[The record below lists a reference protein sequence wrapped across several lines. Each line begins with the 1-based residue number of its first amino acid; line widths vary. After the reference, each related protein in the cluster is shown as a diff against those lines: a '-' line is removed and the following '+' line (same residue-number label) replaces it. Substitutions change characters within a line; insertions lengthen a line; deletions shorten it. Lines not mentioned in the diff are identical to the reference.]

1 MDIEPRDRYGSKQ
14 IHQRMGPSNSGG
26 GDGGDGDRYKGLL
39 PLQPQ
44 LQPHIPSPYLHSKA
58 PPIFTVH
65 VGRRRRRAT
74 AIGRCLYLQQQCP
87 CNHSIPTYG
96 ERCKFL
102 HSWFV
107 SDSFSLLTPLQ
118 GHQKVITGIALP
130 SGLDKLYSGSKD
142 ETIRVWI
149 VRVANVLGLLVWEV
163 KLVA

>member
-65 VGRRRRRAT
+65 VNK
-74 AIGRCLYLQQQCP
+74 L
-87 CNHSIPTYG
+87 CNYFIAGNCSYG